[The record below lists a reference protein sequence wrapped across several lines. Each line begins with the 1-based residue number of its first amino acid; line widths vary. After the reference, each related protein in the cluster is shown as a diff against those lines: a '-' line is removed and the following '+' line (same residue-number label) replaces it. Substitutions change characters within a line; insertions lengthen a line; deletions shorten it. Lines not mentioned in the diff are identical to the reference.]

1 MAVDLKT
8 KYLGLELRNPLVAS
22 ASPMTG
28 KIENLAR
35 LDEAGVGAIVL
46 PSLFEEQIVHE
57 ETQRVE
63 VDEYGA
69 ESFGEALNYFPPLEN
84 YNTGTELYLELIR
97 DAKKRVKVPVIGSLN
112 GTTTGGWLRY
122 AKLIEEAGADALE
135 LNIYL
140 IAADPEESGAEVEQ
154 KYVDLVETV
163 KKEISIPLAVKIGPY
178 FSSIGN
184 MMLRLQDAG
193 ADGLVLFNRFL
204 QPDIDL
210 EALQVHPNVELS
222 TSFESR
228 LPLRWIAL
236 LRDDLKAWLS
246 ATSGV
251 QGVPDVVK
259 LLLAGADT
267 VQMTSALLRRGPV
280 HVSNVM
286 PGLRSWLEPNEYKS
300 VDQLRGS
307 MSREK
312 SGQAGEYERAN
323 YVKTLISYTGPYV

>member
-1 MAVDLKT
+1 MAVDLKS
-8 KYLGLELRNPLVAS
+8 KYMGLDLRNPLVAS

-28 KIENLAR
+28 KIENLVR

-46 PSLFEEQIVHE
+46 PSLFEEQIIHE

-84 YNTGTELYLELIR
+84 YNTGTELYLELVR
-97 DAKKRVKVPVIGSLN
+97 DAKERTKVPVIGSLN

-140 IAADPEESGAEVEQ
+140 IAADPKESGAEVEQ
-154 KYVDLVETV
+154 KYIDLVQTV
-163 KKEISIPLAVKIGPY
+163 KKELSIPLAVKVGPY

-236 LRDDLKAWLS
+236 LRDDLQASLA

-259 LLLAGADT
+259 LLLAGADA

-280 HVSNVM
+280 HVSNVVH
-286 PGLRSWLEPNEYKS
+286 GLRSWLEENEYES

-312 SGQAGEYERAN
+312 SGQAGVYERAN
-323 YVKTLISYTGPYV
+323 YVKTLVSYTGPYV

>member
-8 KYLGLELRNPLVAS
+8 KYLGLSLANPVVAS

-28 KIENLAR
+28 KLENLQR
-35 LDEAGVGAIVL
+35 LEEAGVGAIVL
-46 PSLFEEQIVHE
+46 PSLFEEQIIHE
-57 ETQRVE
+57 ETERVRM
-63 VDEYGA
+63 DEYGA
-69 ESFGEALNYFPPLEN
+69 ESFAEALDYFPPLEG
-84 YNTGTELYLELIR
+84 YNTGTELYLDLLR
-97 DAKKRVKVPVIGSLN
+97 DAKKELKVPVIASLN

-122 AKLIEEAGADALE
+122 AKLMEEAGADALE

-140 IAADPEESGAEVEQ
+140 IAADPKVSGAEVEQ
-154 KYVDLVETV
+154 QYIDLVEAV
-163 KKEISIPLAVKIGPY
+163 KKEVSIPLSVKVGPY

-193 ADGLVLFNRFL
+193 ANGLVLFNRFL

-236 LRDDLKAWLS
+236 LRDELGISLA

-251 QGVPDVVK
+251 QGAPDVVK

-267 VQMTSALLRRGPV
+267 VMMTSALLRRGPT
-280 HVSNVM
+280 HVANVLH
-286 PGLRSWLEPNEYKS
+286 GVRSWLEENEYES
-300 VDQLRGS
+300 VEQMKGS

-312 SGQAGEYERAN
+312 SPDPGAFERAN

>member
-8 KYLGLELRNPLVAS
+8 KYLGLDLKNPLVAS

-28 KIENLAR
+28 KLENLVR
-35 LDEAGVGAIVL
+35 LEEAGIGAIVL
-46 PSLFEEQIVHE
+46 PSLFEEQIIHD
-57 ETQRVE
+57 ETQRVSLE
-63 VDEYGA
+63 EYGA
-69 ESFGEALNYFPPLEN
+69 ESFGEALDYFPPLEN
-84 YNTGTELYLELIR
+84 YNTGTDLYLELIR
-97 DAKKRVKVPVIGSLN
+97 DAKQKTHVPIIGSLN

-122 AKLIEEAGADALE
+122 AKLIQEAGADALE

-140 IAADPEESGAEVEQ
+140 IAADPKQSGAEVEKQ
-154 KYVDLVETV
+154 YVDLLKAV
-163 KKEISIPLAVKIGPY
+163 KKEIDIPLAVKVGPY
-178 FSSIGN
+178 FSSIGH
-184 MMLRLQDAG
+184 MMLQLQDAG

-236 LRDDLKAWLS
+236 LRDDIRASLA

-251 QGVPDVVK
+251 QGTPDVIK
-259 LLLAGADT
+259 LLLAGADA
-267 VQMTSALLRRGPV
+267 VQMTSALLRRGPA
-280 HVSNVM
+280 HVSNVVH
-286 PGLRSWLEPNEYKS
+286 GLRSWLEENDYES
-300 VDQLRGS
+300 VAQLRGS

-312 SGQAGEYERAN
+312 SGVPGIYERAN